1 VSVRV
6 GERERANERTN
17 ETINNINQMLMLSDN
32 AMRLLML
39 DADAAA

>member
-39 DADAAA
+39 DADAA